1 MARENKK
8 KKRVEVEIAKQKVRP
23 EIGEEWGK
31 WPALTRIM
39 EAIEEWVEDQKGMIN
54 EVEKIQKGYNMQRA
68 EEREWRKEQREW
80 REEQRQWR

>member
-1 MARENKK
+1 MARGNKK
-8 KKRVEVEIAKQKVRP
+8 KKRVEVEIPKQKVRP
-23 EIGEEWGK
+23 EIREEWGK
-31 WPALTRIM
+31 WPALTRIT

-54 EVEKIQKGYNMQRA
+54 EVERIQKGYNMQRA